1 MQADSGPVLLI
12 HARHSK
18 TYGVQ
23 LADMFR
29 VRVVQQADFPDVLI
43 PKRDQ
48 NTQQEQVYFIR
59 ERPSAELIAK
69 IESHAPFTTFIFL
82 TCSNAN
88 SEIIADTLN
97 LLGHCASIVCEEP
110 LEWLRSLGRRSD
122 GQRASAA
129 AFIEVLNPSGVEREA
144 LRR

>member
-48 NTQQEQVYFIR
+48 NTQLEQVYFIR
-59 ERPSAELIAK
+59 ERPSAELIAQCG
-69 IESHAPFTTFIFL
+69 F
-82 TCSNAN
+82 
-88 SEIIADTLN
+88 
-97 LLGHCASIVCEEP
+97 GHCSTFEIV
-110 LEWLRSLGRRSD
+110 D
-122 GQRASAA
+122 VDVDVGQHPCPMVPRN
-129 AFIEVLNPSGVEREA
+129 EVSEFLANQMFQ
-144 LRR
+144 